1 MAYTL
6 TYFDLSGSRGEDCR
20 LALHAAGVKFED
32 RRLSRPE
39 WLKLK
44 PTAPFGG
51 IPILESPGKLPLAQ
65 SNAILGY
72 IGRTYGLHPTDT
84 WEAALHEAIMVSVEE
99 LRAALGPSGRMTD
112 PAAKR
117 AAREALAN
125 REIPTW
131 GQNVERY
138 IKGPFLAGDKLC
150 VADIKVYQM
159 VKSFA
164 TGVLDYIPPTVL
176 SDLPKLQT
184 LYRAVGTHP
193 KIVEWQTQH
202 A

>member
-32 RRLSRPE
+32 RRLSRQE
-39 WLKLK
+39 WLELK
-44 PTAPFGG
+44 PTTPFGG
-51 IPILESPGKLPLAQ
+51 IPILESPGKPPLAQ
-65 SNAILGY
+65 SNAILSY

-84 WEAALHEAIMVSVEE
+84 WEAALHEAVMISVEE

-117 AAREALAN
+117 SAREALVT
-125 REIPTW
+125 REIPAW
-131 GQNVERY
+131 GANVERY
-138 IKGPFLAGDKLC
+138 IKGPFLAGEQLC
-150 VADIKVYQM
+150 VADIKVYQI
-159 VKSFA
+159 VRSFV
-164 TGVLDYIPPTVL
+164 TGVLDYIPPTVF
-176 SDLPKLQT
+176 SDFPKLQT
-184 LYRAVGTHP
+184 LYRAVAEHP
-193 KIVEWQTQH
+193 KIVEWQSRH